1 MWLLRLKPLAINQ
14 HPFPDEPLFA
24 MFISGLAKTAIIDHG
39 SDSYV
44 NRSDSAFALVTAF
57 LQRFH
62 ALPKPH
68 VNPPA
73 FCPV

>member
-1 MWLLRLKPLAINQ
+1 MFQ

-68 VNPPA
+68 VNPPPYE
-73 FCPV
+73 PV